1 MSSICHSLCP
11 LSGISKITFVP
22 ARGYGLE
29 TPVQLLRQAAQ
40 SVARRLAGAGHQA
53 LFAGGCVRDALL
65 GLEPADY
72 DIATSARPEEIL
84 ALFPRS
90 DEVGAHFGVII
101 VREQDYQFQVATFR
115 SDGAYIDGRHP
126 ESVTF
131 TSAEE
136 DARRRDFTING
147 LFEDPFSGDIIDHVE
162 GRRDLEAGI
171 LRAIGIPRERFTED
185 ALRLLRALRFA
196 VHTGFEIHSATWDA
210 LCADAALIRQVSPE
224 RVRDEFSKIM
234 THSSRRMG
242 IELLVDSGLMEFVIP
257 EFLDL
262 RGCEQP
268 PQFHPEGDVYVH
280 TLMMLELLGDNSS
293 LELALSVLLHDIAKP
308 PTFSIDETGRIR
320 NSGHDRVGARM
331 SEDILRRL
339 RYSNQVIE
347 NVCSMVGNHMNFMN
361 VQHMRT
367 AKLKRFMARP
377 TYEEELELH
386 RVDCT
391 SSHGMLDN
399 IEFLNSKTE
408 EFASEPLI
416 PPSLVTGHDL
426 IALGLEPGPH
436 FGEILDYLQTEQLEG
451 RITNRESAL
460 AMISEKFGPA

>member
-1 MSSICHSLCP
+1 MH
-11 LSGISKITFVP
+11 VP
-22 ARGYGLE
+22 GYGLE
-29 TPVQLLRQAAQ
+29 PPVQSLRQAAQ
-40 SVARRLAGAGHQA
+40 AVAHRLTGAGHQA

-84 ALFPRS
+84 RLFPRS

-101 VREQDYQFQVATFR
+101 VRERDYQFQVATFR

-131 TSAEE
+131 TDAEE
-136 DARRRDFTING
+136 DAKRRDFTING
-147 LFEDPFSGDIIDHVE
+147 LLEDPFSGDIIDHVE

-171 LRAIGIPRERFTED
+171 LRAIGIPHERFAED

-196 VHTGFEIHSATWDA
+196 VHTGFEIHPATWDA
-210 LCADAALIRQVSPE
+210 LSADAALIRQVSPE

-268 PQFHPEGDVYVH
+268 PQFHPEGDVYIH

-308 PTFSIDETGRIR
+308 PTFSVDETGRIR
-320 NSGHDRVGARM
+320 NSGHDRIGARM

-339 RYSNQVIE
+339 RYSNQTIE

-399 IEFLNSKTE
+399 IEFLQDKAQ

-416 PPSLVTGHDL
+416 PPALVSGHDL
-426 IALGLEPGPH
+426 IALGLEPGPY

-451 RITNRESAL
+451 RITDRDTAL
-460 AMISEKFGPA
+460 AIITKKFGPS

>member
-1 MSSICHSLCP
+1 MSSICHALCP
-11 LSGISKITFVP
+11 LSGISKITFVHV
-22 ARGYGLE
+22 RGYGLE
-29 TPVQLLRQAAQ
+29 TPVQPLRQAAQ
-40 SVARRLAGAGHQA
+40 SVAHRLAGAGHQA

-72 DIATSARPEEIL
+72 DIATSARPGEIL

-101 VREQDYQFQVATFR
+101 VREKDYQFQVATFR
-115 SDGAYIDGRHP
+115 SDGTYLDGRHP

-171 LRAIGIPRERFTED
+171 LRAIGIPHERFAED

-242 IELLVDSGLMEFVIP
+242 IELLADSGLLKFIIP

-262 RGCEQP
+262 QGCEQP

-280 TLMMLELLGDNSS
+280 TLMMLELLGDNPS

-399 IEFLNSKTE
+399 IEFLNGKAE

-426 IALGLEPGPH
+426 ITLGLEPGPH
-436 FGEILDYLQTEQLEG
+436 FGEILDSCKPSNSRAGLRTG
-451 RITNRESAL
+451 RPL
-460 AMISEKFGPA
+460 LP

>member
-1 MSSICHSLCP
+1 
-11 LSGISKITFVP
+11 VP